1 MAEPDRS
8 LGVARP
14 GVPAFFPTPAPAPG
28 PGQFRVETVA
38 TGLSAGTELTFVKG
52 TNPYHRQTWDRRLR
66 VFRGG
71 DPTSRYPVRAMG
83 YMEVGRVTDTRVDG
97 LREGALLAMAY
108 GHRSAY
114 TADGAEFR
122 YPVPVELD
130 PLLGIFV
137 AQMGPICANGLLHA
151 AYDVSGPALTGLGD
165 GVAGRRVL
173 VTGAGVVGLL
183 TAAFAADRGAAA
195 VAVAD
200 PTPRRL
206 AAARALGVQAVD
218 ERAGPAWEWCKT
230 TWPGGADLAFQC
242 RGRSAALVTA
252 LKAVRPRGTVI
263 DLAFY
268 TDGAPDLRLGE
279 EFHHNGLTLRCAQVG
294 WRPPGC
300 DAGWPLDRL
309 AAETV
314 RLLRRIGSQLRAHLV
329 TDVLPFDDA
338 PAFLS
343 DLAAGRRTSL
353 QAVFVP

>member
-1 MAEPDRS
+1 VAEPDRS

-14 GVPAFFPTPAPAPG
+14 GVPAFFPMPAPAPG

-52 TNPYHRQTWDRRLR
+52 TNPYHRQTWDRQLR
-66 VFRGG
+66 VFRAGQ
-71 DPTSRYPVRAMG
+71 PTSRYPVRAMG

-97 LREGALLAMAY
+97 LCEGALLAMAY

-114 TADGAEFR
+114 TADAAEFR
-122 YPVPVELD
+122 YPLPAELD

-151 AYDVSGPALTGLGD
+151 AYDAFGPALTGLGD

-206 AAARALGVQAVD
+206 AVARALGAQPVD
-218 ERAGPAWEWCKT
+218 ERAAPAWEWCKT
-230 TWPGGADLAFQC
+230 IWPGGADLAFQC

-252 LKAVRPRGTVI
+252 LKAVRPQGTVI

-279 EFHHNGLTLRCAQVG
+279 EFHHNGLSLRCAQVG

-300 DAGWPLDRL
+300 DAGWPRARL

-329 TDVLPFDDA
+329 TDVLPLDDA
-338 PAFLS
+338 PGFLA
-343 DLAAGRRTSL
+343 DLAAGRRTGL